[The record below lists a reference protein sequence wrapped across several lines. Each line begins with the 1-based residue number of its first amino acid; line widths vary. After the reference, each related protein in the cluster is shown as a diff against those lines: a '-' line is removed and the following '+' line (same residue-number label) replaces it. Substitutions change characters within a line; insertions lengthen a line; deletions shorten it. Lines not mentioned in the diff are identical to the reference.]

1 MVGKIVATVAAFH
14 RRYAG
19 DTLAAEMSDVAD
31 KLMQQAVQARKEKR
45 LDDAKRDWAEALE
58 LCRLEGMKRDL
69 VVALK
74 GLGQIERDIGRGD
87 AALPLYDEAVA
98 LCREVDE
105 PLALAHTIR
114 HLGDIHLEAGRLE
127 LAEPCY
133 HEALTLYR
141 GNERTGAL
149 DLANAIRPLAILKE
163 QKGEVKEARSLWAE
177 AKELYAAVDVAAGVA
192 ESSRHIAH
200 LS

>member
-1 MVGKIVATVAAFH
+1 
-14 RRYAG
+14 
-19 DTLAAEMSDVAD
+19 MSDVAD
-31 KLMQQAVQARKEKR
+31 KLMQRAVKARKEKR
-45 LDDAKRDWAEALE
+45 LADAKRDWAAAVE
-58 LCRLEGMKRDL
+58 LCRRAGARRDL
-69 VVALK
+69 VAALK
-74 GLGQIERDIGRGD
+74 GLGQIDRDMGHGD
-87 AALPLYDEAVA
+87 RALPLYEEAVA
-98 LCREVDE
+98 LCREAGE

-141 GNERTGAL
+141 GNERTASL
-149 DLANAIRPLAILKE
+149 DLANAIRPLAMLKE

-177 AKELYAAVDVAAGVA
+177 AKELYAGVDVAAGVA